1 MQTHIF
7 PEMTTPGGGRIA
19 SPKLRQS
26 IEQCEDFAGLEE
38 NVNRYDLLLLVKRA
52 GKAAGFSPRMITLL
66 DYYMSF
72 TRDTDWEEGGR
83 PIVYQSLAKTA
94 LDMGVSERQIQILEK
109 QLFEAGAL
117 TWHDS
122 GNHRRYGQRC
132 EETGQILFAYGAELT
147 PLAYLKV
154 ELQDKL
160 HEKQL
165 YDQAWMETKRQISY
179 YRRQIR
185 AILLE
190 AESGAGECDDGFSL
204 DEAELIDFCHR
215 YDQVAISIRTYMD
228 LVALR
233 ELLDKHKHLHAMLS
247 AKVAEHDQKALKSI
261 NNTKLSEKDSSKDE
275 SNDVHYKYTN
285 KKQLNKLS
293 ISRTTPNFLQE
304 GVAGPSQRQFD
315 IGAEGQGSKRNEKD
329 HESLEEQSTILS
341 TGLQHITLK
350 QLLNISSDRLKAQLP
365 VEPRPMNA
373 SDFVEA
379 AYRLNRTLGIS
390 QNSWGH
396 ACMTLSRIG
405 AAVCVILTDQANLRE
420 ENRVMKPGA
429 YFNTMVN
436 RAKSGDLKLHKSV
449 MGMIRRANDI
459 ELNDNLDKKAETR
472 GQGGY

>member
-1 MQTHIF
+1 MQTHIS

-19 SPKLRQS
+19 SPKLRHS
-26 IEQCEDFAGLEE
+26 LEQCEEFEGLEE
-38 NVNRYDLLLLVKRA
+38 KVSRYDLLLLVKRA
-52 GKAAGFSPRMITLL
+52 GKKAGFSPRMIALL

-72 TRDTDWEEGGR
+72 TRDIDWEEGSR
-83 PIVYQSLAKTA
+83 PIVYQSLARTA

-109 QLFEAGAL
+109 QLFEVGAL

-122 GNHRRYGQRC
+122 GNHRRFGQRC
-132 EETGQILFAYGAELT
+132 EETGQIMFAYGAELT
-147 PLAYLKV
+147 PLAYLKT

-165 YDQAWMETKRQISY
+165 YDKAWMETKRQISW

-190 AESGAGECDDGFSL
+190 AESGAGESGEKFTL
-204 DEAELIDFCHR
+204 DEPDLLDFSNR
-215 YDQVAISIRTYMD
+215 YERIAISIRTYMD
-228 LVALR
+228 LICLR
-233 ELLDKHKHLHAMLS
+233 ELLGKHKDLYEILS
-247 AKVAEHDQKALKSI
+247 AKTSEHDQGVFNSSK
-261 NNTKLSEKDSSKDE
+261 NNEITEKDSSKDD

-293 ISRTTPNFLQE
+293 TSRTSPSFLQE
-304 GVAGPSQRQFD
+304 GVGRNPQNQSN
-315 IGAEGQGSKRNEKD
+315 IGSRGEGSKREEQKE
-329 HESLEEQSTILS
+329 ESSDEQSTILS
-341 TGLQHITLK
+341 TGLQHVTLK
-350 QLLNISSDRLKAQLP
+350 QLLNISSDRLKGELP

-373 SDFVEA
+373 NDFVEA

-390 QNSWGH
+390 QSSWGH
-396 ACMTLSRIG
+396 ACMTLSRVG

-429 YFNTMVN
+429 YFNAMVN

-449 MGMIRRANDI
+449 MGMLRRANDV
-459 ELNDNLDKKAETR
+459 ELNDNLDQKSSK
-472 GQGGY
+472 QG

>member
-1 MQTHIF
+1 
-7 PEMTTPGGGRIA
+7 
-19 SPKLRQS
+19 
-26 IEQCEDFAGLEE
+26 
-38 NVNRYDLLLLVKRA
+38 
-52 GKAAGFSPRMITLL
+52 
-66 DYYMSF
+66 
-72 TRDTDWEEGGR
+72 
-83 PIVYQSLAKTA
+83 
-94 LDMGVSERQIQILEK
+94 
-109 QLFEAGAL
+109 
-117 TWHDS
+117 
-122 GNHRRYGQRC
+122 
-132 EETGQILFAYGAELT
+132 
-147 PLAYLKV
+147 
-154 ELQDKL
+154 
-160 HEKQL
+160 
-165 YDQAWMETKRQISY
+165 
-179 YRRQIR
+179 
-185 AILLE
+185 
-190 AESGAGECDDGFSL
+190 
-204 DEAELIDFCHR
+204 
-215 YDQVAISIRTYMD
+215 MD
-228 LVALR
+228 LIALR
-233 ELLDKHKHLHAMLS
+233 ELLDKHKHLHEMLS
-247 AKVAEHDQKALKSI
+247 AKVLEHDQKALKCA
-261 NNTKLSEKDSSKDE
+261 NNTKLSEKDSSRDD

-293 ISRTTPNFLQE
+293 TSRTSPSFLQE
-304 GVAGPSQRQFD
+304 GVAEPSQRQFD
-315 IGAEGQGSKRNEKD
+315 IGAKGEGSKRNEREE
-329 HESLEEQSTILS
+329 ESSDDQSTILS

-459 ELNDNLDKKAETR
+459 ELNDNLDKKAKTR

>member
-7 PEMTTPGGGRIA
+7 QEMNTPPGGRIA

-52 GKAAGFSPRMITLL
+52 GKTAGFSPRMIALL

-72 TRDTDWEEGGR
+72 TRDIDWEEGSR

-109 QLFEAGAL
+109 QLFEVGAL

-122 GNHRRYGQRC
+122 GNHRRFGQRC

-147 PLAYLKV
+147 PLAYLKA

-165 YDQAWMETKRQISY
+165 YDKAWMETKRQISF

-190 AESGAGECDDGFSL
+190 AESGAGEDDGCFTL
-204 DEAELIDFCHR
+204 DTAELIEFSGL
-215 YDQVAISIRTYMD
+215 YDQIAISIRTYMD
-228 LVALR
+228 LIALR
-233 ELLDKHKHLHAMLS
+233 ELLDKHKDLYTVLS
-247 AKVAEHDQKALKSI
+247 AKVAKHDQEALKSA
-261 NNTKLSEKDSSKDE
+261 NNAILSEKDSSKDE

-293 ISRTTPNFLQE
+293 TSRTSPNFLPE
-304 GVAGPSQRQFD
+304 GVAEPSQRQLD
-315 IGAEGQGSKRNEKD
+315 IGAKGEVSKKERQEE
-329 HESLEEQSTILS
+329 ESSQEQSTILS

-350 QLLNISSDRLKAQLP
+350 QLLNISSDRLKEQLP
-365 VEPRPMNA
+365 VEPRPMNPG
-373 SDFVEA
+373 DFVEA
-379 AYRLNRTLGIS
+379 AYKLNRTLGIS

-429 YFNTMVN
+429 YFNAMVN
-436 RAKSGDLKLHKSV
+436 RAKAGDLKLHKSV
-449 MGMIRRANDI
+449 MGMIRRANNDA
-459 ELNDNLDKKAETR
+459 LNDDLDKKAENK
-472 GQGGY
+472 GQGSF

>member
-1 MQTHIF
+1 MQTHIS

-19 SPKLRQS
+19 SPKLRHS
-26 IEQCEDFAGLEE
+26 LEQCEDFEGLEE
-38 NVNRYDLLLLVKRA
+38 KVSRYDLLLLVKRA
-52 GKAAGFSPRMITLL
+52 GKKAGFSPRMIALL

-72 TRDTDWEEGGR
+72 TRDIDWEEGSR
-83 PIVYQSLAKTA
+83 PIVYQSLARTA

-109 QLFEAGAL
+109 QLFEVGAL

-122 GNHRRYGQRC
+122 GNHRRFGQRC
-132 EETGQILFAYGAELT
+132 SETGQIMFAYGAELT
-147 PLAYLKV
+147 PLAYLKT

-165 YDQAWMETKRQISY
+165 YDKAWMETKRQISW

-190 AESGAGECDDGFSL
+190 AESGAGESGEEFTLDKADLLDFSN
-204 DEAELIDFCHR
+204 R
-215 YDQVAISIRTYMD
+215 YERIAISIRTYMD
-228 LVALR
+228 LICLR
-233 ELLDKHKHLHAMLS
+233 ELLGKHKDLYEILS
-247 AKVAEHDQKALKSI
+247 VKTSEYDQGVFNSSK
-261 NNTKLSEKDSSKDE
+261 NNEITKKDSSKDD

-293 ISRTTPNFLQE
+293 TRRTSPNFLQE
-304 GVAGPSQRQFD
+304 GVGRNPQNQSN
-315 IGAEGQGSKRNEKD
+315 IGSKGEGSKKEE
-329 HESLEEQSTILS
+329 HKEESSDEQSTILS
-341 TGLQHITLK
+341 TGLQHVTLK
-350 QLLNISSDRLKAQLP
+350 QLLNISSDRLKGELP

-373 SDFVEA
+373 NDFVEA

-390 QNSWGH
+390 QSSWGH
-396 ACMTLSRIG
+396 ACMTLSRVG

-429 YFNTMVN
+429 YFNAMVN

-449 MGMIRRANDI
+449 MGMLRRANDV
-459 ELNDNLDKKAETR
+459 ELNDNLDQKSSK
-472 GQGGY
+472 QG